1 MNRGQESLPV
11 KVKVVLT
18 VLMYDVRVDI
28 DVVVV
33 RRVVVVVLV
42 TAG

>member
-18 VLMYDVRVDI
+18 VLMYDVRVDT

-33 RRVVVVVLV
+33 RSVVVVVLV